1 MKNRYENRNVPVWA
15 MEAVEIQKY
24 DPKWLDKGTKERETL
39 YKLLSPFGI
48 KQVEHIGSTS
58 IPYLPAKP
66 IIDLMASVSSMKQ
79 LKEIRDVL
87 TTDDWHYVPPELDQQ
102 PWRSFFVKVKKDK
115 RLAHLH
121 LVKIG
126 EKRWEE
132 QLKFRNILR
141 ANQHLV
147 DEYAMVKNKLAKK
160 FRNDREAYT
169 EAKTDFIN
177 RVLRIY
183 HE

>member
-1 MKNRYENRNVPVWA
+1 MKNRHESANVPVWA
-15 MEAVEIQKY
+15 IEAVEIQKNN
-24 DPKWLDKGTKERETL
+24 PKWLDKGAKERETL

-48 KQVEHIGSTS
+48 KEVEHIGSTS
-58 IPYLPAKP
+58 IPHLPAKP
-66 IIDLMASVSSMKQ
+66 IIDLMASISSMNQ
-79 LKEIRDVL
+79 LKKIRDVL
-87 TTDDWHYVPPELDQQ
+87 TTDGWHYVSPELDMQ
-102 PWRSFFVKVKKDK
+102 PWRRFFVKVKNDK
-115 RLAHLH
+115 RFAHLH

-132 QLKFRNILR
+132 RLRFRNILR
-141 ANQHLV
+141 ANPYLV
-147 DEYAMVKNKLAKK
+147 DEYTVVKNELAKK

-177 RVLRIY
+177 RVLSIY